1 MNQFFISM
9 NDELALKLIK
19 DGGRLYNKTINNNLE
34 LKNYLNT
41 RYQDIPENMFS
52 YKEVI
57 YRIEHK
63 IDIRPI
69 CPICGNPLMFIGDKP
84 GKSKKWIQI
93 YVF

>member
-1 MNQFFISM
+1 
-9 NDELALKLIK
+9 
-19 DGGRLYNKTINNNLE
+19 
-34 LKNYLNT
+34 
-41 RYQDIPENMFS
+41 MFS

-84 GKSKKWIQI
+84 GKSKKWI
-93 YVF
+93 